1 MNKYGY
7 EVINCSKLD
16 ISFIKQLNLERFNGK
31 KVVIQVKNT
40 KYIDKKALLYI
51 KNNYNLDV
59 KISVIGPYEDTLATT
74 EKQKDRYFH
83 NTLYELDELYNIITQ
98 FEKIEENIDPKW
110 NQYDIIVYLAETLIR
125 NIMYDPEYFLMY
137 TKGQTVPKKVGQ
149 QDMADYYDRSLR
161 GMLTRKTVCAGYSV
175 IFKELANRS
184 GIECKYVNGKAH
196 SINGTYRGAHAWNLV
211 RINGVIYPID
221 ITWKNTKYRKG
232 DFNNIDN
239 ISCDVEEFKIRS
251 SGMLHEVL
259 SEIEFLL
266 TNEGIPC
273 EIKFRIKNIYGVYKQ
288 LQENHQLA
296 DIHDLLALRVM
307 VDEVKDCYLSL
318 MLIHSKYKPINDK
331 FKDYICNP
339 KRNLY
344 SSLHTTIFGPQDQ
357 LIQTR
362 IRTHEMDKIASYG
375 LPTYWDLYQGEG
387 RHVMQQELRNKFQ
400 FFKSLN
406 EIDKMFTDNAEFVER
421 VKREIFSSTIY
432 VYTPKGEM
440 IELPVGATVIDFAY
454 RIHSNIGN
462 TMNHAMVNDRI
473 VGLDYQLQNND
484 RVKILTSSLAEGP
497 NDEWLDLAQTTHAK
511 RKIKEFIARTNQ
523 AI

>member
-1 MNKYGY
+1 MCNVTL
-7 EVINCSKLD
+7 EKL
-16 ISFIKQLNLERFNGK
+16 IKLMETYNPDEIPR
-31 KVVIQVKNT
+31 V
-40 KYIDKKALLYI
+40 KKAYEFANHYHEGQTRQSGEPYITHPLSVAYILAEMHADGDTICAGLLH
-51 KNNYNLDV
+51 DTR
-59 KISVIGPYEDTLATT
+59 EDTAVTREEIVEHFNEDVATLVEGVTNISKINFISSSECKMSNTRKIIMGIAKDVRIIIIKLADRLHNMRTLQFKS
-74 EKQKDRYFH
+74 EFKQK
-83 NTLYELDELYNIITQ
+83 
-98 FEKIEENIDPKW
+98 ENALETM
-110 NQYDIIVYLAETLIR
+110 DIYVPLAYYL
-125 NIMYDPEYFLMY
+125 
-137 TKGQTVPKKVGQ
+137 
-149 QDMADYYDRSLR
+149 
-161 GMLTRKTVCAGYSV
+161 
-175 IFKELANRS
+175 
-184 GIECKYVNGKAH
+184 
-196 SINGTYRGAHAWNLV
+196 GTYRIKCELEDLSF
-211 RINGVIYPID
+211 YYLKPD
-221 ITWKNTKYRKG
+221 EYKK
-232 DFNNIDN
+232 
-239 ISCDVEEFKIRS
+239 ISSDVEEFKIRS

-497 NDEWLDLAQTTHAK
+497 NDGWLDLAQTTHAK